1 MRVLH
6 VIPSVSPVRGGPSQ
20 AVLEVMKPL
29 RRLGIEAEI
38 ATTNDDGPGLLDVP
52 LDRVTEWQGVPVRF
66 FGRFSPGVKAV
77 REFAFSPGLTAWLW
91 RNARDYD
98 LLHVHALFSYPSS
111 MAMRV
116 ALARGV
122 PCICRPSGLLCRWSL
137 QQSRAKKRLFLRLL
151 DRTNLNA
158 SAAIEY
164 TAEQEREESG
174 DVGLHAPAVVLPYG
188 LHLAP
193 ELRGAR
199 AQLCQ
204 LLGLPEAQPV
214 VLFMSRLHVKK
225 GLNILVDALAQLAGT
240 PFSLVV
246 AGSGSPEY
254 EQEVKTQVA
263 TGPLRDRTHF
273 VGFVGGDFKQLLL
286 QGADLFVLPSHSE
299 SFAISVLEA
308 IASGTPVLTT
318 PGVPL
323 ASLVEKFN
331 LGWVAE
337 PNVPAMTTALRRALP
352 TIISTAPDRARGRR
366 LVEKNFSWESIASRL
381 SHLYRAV
388 LERAPLPSFE
398 LAKVEA

>member
-1 MRVLH
+1 VRVLH

-20 AVLEVMKPL
+20 AVLEAVGPL
-29 RRLGIEAEI
+29 RRLGIDAEI

-52 LDRVTEWQGVPVRF
+52 LDRLTDWNGVPVRF
-66 FGRFSPGVKAV
+66 FPRFSPRVGAV
-77 REFAFSPGLTAWLW
+77 REFAFSAGLTRWLW
-91 RNARDYD
+91 RHVRDYD
-98 LLHVHALFSYPSS
+98 LLHVHALFSYPAS

-116 ALARGV
+116 ARARAV
-122 PCICRPSGLLCRWSL
+122 PFLCRPSGLLCRWSL

-151 DRTNLNA
+151 DRANLNA

-174 DVGLHAPAVVLPYG
+174 DVGLRAPAVVLPYG

-193 ELRGAR
+193 ELPGAR

-204 LLGLPEAQPV
+204 RLGLPEAPPI

-225 GLNILVDALAQLAGT
+225 GLNILVDALGQLAAT

-263 TGPLRDRTHF
+263 AGPLRDRTHF
-273 VGFVGGDFKQLLL
+273 VGFAGGDFKQLLL

-323 ASLVEKFN
+323 ASLVERFD

-337 PNVPAMTTALRRALP
+337 PDVPAMTVVLRQALP
-352 TIISTAPDRARGRR
+352 TAASSTPDRARGRR
-366 LVEKNFSWESIASRL
+366 LVEKNFSWESIAARL

-388 LERAPLPSFE
+388 LDRAPLPSFE